1 MRNGRRKE
9 ESKGQA
15 RLARKRLRVCAS
27 VLPACFEGFK
37 LLDEEGLQHLSALIE
52 GRVAGVVVSTVIE
65 DPGHVCY
72 VLGQLTVVTLQQ
84 TLLHRR
90 EV

>member
-1 MRNGRRKE
+1 MGP
-9 ESKGQA
+9 SLGGGGGGGG
-15 RLARKRLRVCAS
+15 
-27 VLPACFEGFK
+27 LPACFEGFK
-37 LLDEEGLQHLSALIE
+37 LLDEEGLEHLCALVE

-72 VLGQLTVVTLQQ
+72 VLRQLTVVPLQHA
-84 TLLHRR
+84 LLHRG